1 MRSLFEKVLAVMPV
15 EVSRPIWDR
24 YVEFEHKMV
33 ANGGDLATVA
43 KVEARRALAFPD
55 APFVETKGLLSIAHR
70 YSFLDLR
77 PISTFDQSFL
87 DMYGVR
93 RSGGGDDSGDWADGS
108 GGSGDGNGF
117 TPEFERMIPGPAL
130 PDFLK
135 EFAAMLP
142 LHLPWNGPVADVEHI
157 YRAMLLVDFPS
168 RSVVEQRQ
176 QQQQLQQ
183 QQKLVQ
189 QQAAAA
195 ADAAKHG
202 DENGEDGAGVLSKR
216 PAHDVFRSRQ
226 QQKLA
231 KLS

>member
-24 YVEFEHKMV
+24 YVEFEHTMV

-55 APFVETKGLLSIAHR
+55 APFVETKGLLSVAHR

-77 PISTFDQSFL
+77 PTSKFDQSFL
-87 DMYGVR
+87 DMYGASKR
-93 RSGGGDDSGDWADGS
+93 FASGDEAGDALGDAGGPGADGGGFS
-108 GGSGDGNGF
+108 
-117 TPEFERMIPGPAL
+117 PEFERLIPGPAL

-135 EFAAMLP
+135 EFASMLP
-142 LHLPWNGPVADVEHI
+142 LHLPWNGPIADADHI
-157 YRAMLLVDFPS
+157 FRAMLMVEFPP
-168 RSVVEQRQ
+168 RNLVEQRH
-176 QQQQLQQ
+176 QQQLQQ
-183 QQKLVQ
+183 KLAMQQ

-195 ADAAKHG
+195 ERKNG
-202 DENGEDGAGVLSKR
+202 DENGDDGSGVLSKR

-231 KLS
+231 KLG